1 MATLRAIRRR
11 IASVKKTQ
19 QITRAMQMVAAA
31 KFRKAQAAIILARP
45 YAYKMRDVIS
55 SLASRAEL
63 DLHPLLARRPEKN
76 TEVVIVTS
84 DRGLCAG
91 FNSNILR
98 AASRFVEDLRGDA
111 KRVSLTLIGKKAR
124 DYYRRRHVQARAV
137 HIDIFDEVT
146 YHTAALIVD
155 DIIELFSAGETD
167 ELYFVYNEFKSAMQ
181 QDVVVERLLPF
192 EPEKEQEGPVIDY
205 IYEPSEAAVLD
216 DLLEK
221 HIKVQVFRILLE
233 SSASEHAARMTAMDA
248 ATNNADDM
256 ISFLTLRYNKAR
268 QETITK
274 ELLDIV
280 GGAEA
285 LR

>member
-1 MATLRAIRRR
+1 MATLRTIRRR

-31 KFRKAQAAIILARP
+31 KFRKAQQAILLARP
-45 YAYKMRDVIS
+45 YAYKMREVIS

-63 DLHPLLARRPEKN
+63 DLHPLLARRPGKQ
-76 TEVVIVTS
+76 TEIVVVTS
-84 DRGLCAG
+84 DRGLCGG

-98 AASRFVEDLRGDA
+98 TASRLIEQMRGEGKKVD
-111 KRVSLTLIGKKAR
+111 LTLIGRKAR
-124 DYYRRRHVQARAV
+124 DYFRRRRVEPRAS

-146 YHTAALIVD
+146 YHTASLIVD
-155 DIIELFSAGETD
+155 EIIDLFSEGETD
-167 ELYFVYNEFKSAMQ
+167 ELYFIYNEFKSAIQ
-181 QDVVVERLLPF
+181 QDVVMERVLPF
-192 EPEKEQEGPVIDY
+192 EPMATVEGPVIDY
-205 IYEPSEAAVLD
+205 LYEPSEAVVLD
-216 DLLEK
+216 DLLEM
-221 HIKVQVFRILLE
+221 HVKVQVYRILLE

-256 ISFLTLRYNKAR
+256 IAFLTLRYNKAR
-268 QETITK
+268 QEAITK
-274 ELLDIV
+274 ELIDIV

>member
-31 KFRKAQAAIILARP
+31 KFRKAQQAILLARP
-45 YAYKMRDVIS
+45 YAYKMREVIS

-63 DLHPLLARRPEKN
+63 DLHPLLARRPGKQ
-76 TEVVIVTS
+76 TEIVVVTA
-84 DRGLCAG
+84 DRGLCGG

-98 AASRFVEDLRGDA
+98 MASRHIEQMRAESKKVD
-111 KRVSLTLIGKKAR
+111 LTLIGRKAR
-124 DYYRRRHVQARAV
+124 DYFRRRRVVPRKS

-146 YHTAALIVD
+146 YHTASLIVN
-155 DIIELFSAGETD
+155 DIIRQFSEGRTD
-167 ELYFVYNEFKSAMQ
+167 ELYFIYNEFKSAIQ
-181 QDVVVERLLPF
+181 QDVVMERVLPF
-192 EPEKEQEGPVIDY
+192 EPMATAEGPVIDY
-205 IYEPSEAAVLD
+205 LYEPSEAVVLD
-216 DLLEK
+216 DLLEM
-221 HIKVQVFRILLE
+221 HVKVQVYRILLE
-233 SSASEHAARMTAMDA
+233 SSASEYAARMTAMDA

-256 ISFLTLRYNKAR
+256 IAFLTLRYNKAR
-268 QETITK
+268 QEAITK
-274 ELLDIV
+274 ELIDIV

>member
-31 KFRKAQAAIILARP
+31 KFRKAQEAIILARP
-45 YAYKMRDVIS
+45 YAYKMREVIS

-63 DLHPLLARRPEKN
+63 DLHPLLARRPGKN

-98 AASRFVEDLRGDA
+98 TASRFMENVRAEG

-124 DYYRRRHVQARAV
+124 DYHRRRRVGARAV
-137 HIDIFDEVT
+137 HIDIFDELT
-146 YHTAALIVD
+146 YHTASLIVD
-155 DIIELFSAGETD
+155 DIVALFSEGETD
-167 ELYFVYNEFKSAMQ
+167 ELYFVYNEFKTAMQ
-181 QDVVVERLLPF
+181 QDVVVERVLPF
-192 EPEKEQEGPVIDY
+192 EPVEKQEGPVIDY
-205 IYEPSEAAVLD
+205 IYEPSEAVVLD

-221 HIKVQVFRILLE
+221 HIKVQVYRILLE

-256 ISFLTLRYNKAR
+256 IAFLTLRYNKAR
-268 QETITK
+268 QETITN